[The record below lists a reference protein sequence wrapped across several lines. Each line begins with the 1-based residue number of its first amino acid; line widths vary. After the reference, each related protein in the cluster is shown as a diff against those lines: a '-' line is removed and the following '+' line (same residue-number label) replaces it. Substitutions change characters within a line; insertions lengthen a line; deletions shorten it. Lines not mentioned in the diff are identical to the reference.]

1 MSLLVAYIHWS
12 INLDRTKM
20 CCPVLMCWRI
30 RWAINQSINV
40 YLPNTNISDNINVDN
55 IKYGAPWEQCQ
66 KKEIIK

>member
-1 MSLLVAYIHWS
+1 MILVI
-12 INLDRTKM
+12 T
-20 CCPVLMCWRI
+20 
-30 RWAINQSINV
+30 INQSINV

>member
-1 MSLLVAYIHWS
+1 MSKFKPNTDKTIAKLAILCI
-12 INLDRTKM
+12 LD
-20 CCPVLMCWRI
+20 
-30 RWAINQSINV
+30 NQSINV

>member
-1 MSLLVAYIHWS
+1 MFGLGVNSGKHDIKGITNDYQLS
-12 INLDRTKM
+12 QS
-20 CCPVLMCWRI
+20 
-30 RWAINQSINV
+30 INQSINV